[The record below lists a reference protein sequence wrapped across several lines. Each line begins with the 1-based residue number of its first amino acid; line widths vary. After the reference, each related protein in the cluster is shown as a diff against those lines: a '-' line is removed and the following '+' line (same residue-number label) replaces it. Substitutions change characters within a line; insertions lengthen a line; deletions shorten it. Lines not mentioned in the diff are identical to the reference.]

1 MCSCEINLGAL
12 GDLCRRSPALC
23 LKQGPSVSRAPRGP
37 DVGGRCALSWP
48 RAALDHRAHEA
59 EGVGPLSE
67 WLVQLLGSAVW
78 NEEEKDP
85 KKSLG
90 SSQKFR

>member
-1 MCSCEINLGAL
+1 MW
-12 GDLCRRSPALC
+12 
-23 LKQGPSVSRAPRGP
+23 
-37 DVGGRCALSWP
+37 GGRSTLSWP

-67 WLVQLLGSAVW
+67 RLVQLLGSVVW
-78 NEEEKDP
+78 NVEEKDP
-85 KKSLG
+85 KKYLG